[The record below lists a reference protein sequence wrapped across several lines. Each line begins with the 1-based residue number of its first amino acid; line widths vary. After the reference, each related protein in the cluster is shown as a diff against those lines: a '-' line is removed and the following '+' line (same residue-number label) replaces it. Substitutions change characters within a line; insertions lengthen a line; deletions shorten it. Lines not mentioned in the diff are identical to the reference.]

1 MSTTTAVATAAD
13 KTNNLQEVF
22 LNKVRKQHTVV
33 TIFLINGVKLQ
44 GIITWF
50 DNFTLLLKRD
60 HHIQMVYKHAVST
73 VMPMQPVTLYDEEN
87 PPPEAGDGAGT

>member
-1 MSTTTAVATAAD
+1 MSAD

-73 VMPMQPVTLYDEEN
+73 VMPMQPVTLFDEDVPAEDK
-87 PPPEAGDGAGT
+87 E